1 MKAQV
6 QAALEEIRPYI
17 QADGGD
23 VELVSVEDGIVTIKM
38 TGHCVGCP
46 SSQVTLRQGIETHLR
61 KRVPDLVEIV
71 QAPDTQQVPSAHAP
85 VTSPFA
91 GGQGVSAAPAPDTV
105 TTHLRDMHR
114 KAEAL
119 LTKMETSVEA
129 IVAGQ
134 GKPEH
139 VKGIE
144 EAIDF
149 LTNELMTHMRQE
161 DEVLFPAL
169 IPFISWGSPMS
180 VMAKEH
186 RIIHDEINDLATA
199 LKAYKDGGDAGGLA
213 RVAKRVSQRLRDDFY
228 QEENVLFVEADESI
242 VGSRAKALKE
252 AMVRISAAATRD
264 SEH

>member
-1 MKAQV
+1 MRAQV
-6 QAALEEIRPYI
+6 QSALEEIRPYI

-23 VELVSVEDGIVTIKM
+23 VELVGVDDGIVTIKM

-61 KRVPDLVEIV
+61 KRVPEIVEIV
-71 QAPDTQQVPSAHAP
+71 QAPDTHPVASSHAP

-91 GGQGVSAAPAPDTV
+91 TGQAVGAAPAPQTV
-105 TTHLRDMHR
+105 TANLRDMHR
-114 KAEAL
+114 KAESM
-119 LTKMETSVEA
+119 LTQLESAVEA
-129 IVAGQ
+129 IAGGQ

-139 VKGIE
+139 IKTIGDV
-144 EAIDF
+144 IDF
-149 LTNELMTHMRQE
+149 LQNELMTHMRQE

-186 RIIHDEINDLATA
+186 RIINDEIGELSQA
-199 LKAYKDGGDAGGLA
+199 LSAYQAGGDAGALA

-252 AMVRISAAATRD
+252 AMERIAAAAERD
-264 SEH
+264 AH